1 MKIKP
6 PPNDFENTCWQAPAP
21 HQTPRICVGRKLRSD
36 LAEAQ
41 TQTVLGKEAMAVGVT
56 GSDTGWQDRDERR
69 GGAN

>member
-1 MKIKP
+1 MILRIHAGRPQLPTKP
-6 PPNDFENTCWQAPAP
+6 HVSVWAGNSGVTL
-21 HQTPRICVGRKLRSD
+21 T
-36 LAEAQ
+36 EAQ